1 MNCSQARPLLAAG
14 DPAADAHLE
23 DCAACGDWLEA
34 EDRVIARFRAARP
47 ESLPAPAGL
56 RQGVLRGWVPARRR
70 WVTPT
75 LLGGAAAVLV
85 AATIFALSVYQSALL
100 VTAGEYSRPVLG
112 VFAGPRE
119 LLLDNLSGLVGLAAL
134 SLLAMTVAGFL
145 YRELG
150 RPARGRAR

>member
-23 DCAACGDWLEA
+23 ACAACGDWLEA

-47 ESLPAPAGL
+47 EAMPAPAGL
-56 RQGVLRGWVPARRR
+56 RHGVLRRWVPARRR

-75 LLGGAAAVLV
+75 LLGAAAAVLI
-85 AATIFALSVYQSALL
+85 ATTAFALSAYQPALL
-100 VTAGEYSRPVLG
+100 VTAGEDSRPVIG
-112 VFAGPRE
+112 VFAAPRE
-119 LLLDNLSGLVGLAAL
+119 LLLDNISGLVGLAGL
-134 SLLAMTVAGFL
+134 SLLAVTLAGFF

-150 RPARGRAR
+150 RPARRLAR